1 MSDEGRSNGDSGG
14 TPPAPPAPTR
24 RSATMAAVAPPG
36 PPTIEGRSGGR
47 GPLGPLIERVPEV
60 LRGAT
65 AYHVPRPANVRAK
78 LDANELPF
86 ALPPE
91 LRQRLGAV
99 LAEAS
104 LERYPDANAA
114 ELRALM
120 AARLGVSGEQLVFG
134 NGSDELISM
143 LCNALAA
150 PRHGRPA
157 AICYPVPTFV
167 YYRLAA
173 DARGLIPV
181 EVPLTARFE
190 LDEHALITA
199 IERDDPSVVFLAL
212 PNNPTGG
219 LWRHDIAVELAH
231 RFPRTVIVS
240 DEAYQ
245 AYSGTS
251 NLPALGHT
259 PNLVV
264 MRTLSKVG
272 MAGLRIGYLAASPG
286 MAQLLE
292 KVRPPYNLGSLP
304 QAAARFLLTEA
315 AQWCEARA
323 ADVVAARPHLAAA
336 LEARGFE
343 VFPSSSNLLL
353 VRTRAGR
360 AHLLWKALQDRGV
373 LVRDFDRPG
382 PLLGCLRITVG
393 TREDHQILLSA
404 LDEAMAE
411 IP

>member
-1 MSDEGRSNGDSGG
+1 
-14 TPPAPPAPTR
+14 
-24 RSATMAAVAPPG
+24 
-36 PPTIEGRSGGR
+36 
-47 GPLGPLIERVPEV
+47 
-60 LRGAT
+60 
-65 AYHVPRPANVRAK
+65 
-78 LDANELPF
+78 
-86 ALPPE
+86 
-91 LRQRLGAV
+91 V
-99 LAEAS
+99 LARTLAV
-104 LERYPDANAA
+104 RGD
-114 ELRALM
+114 
-120 AARLGVSGEQLVFG
+120 QLVFG
-134 NGSDELISM
+134 NGSDELIAM

-157 AICYPVPTFV
+157 AVCYPVPSFV

-190 LDEHALITA
+190 LDEVALITA

-245 AYSGTS
+245 AYSGVS
-251 NLPALGHT
+251 NLAALGHT

-272 MAGLRIGYLAASPG
+272 MAGLRVGFLAASHG
-286 MAQLLE
+286 LAQLLE
-292 KVRPPYNLGSLP
+292 KVRPPYNLGALP
-304 QAAARFLLTEA
+304 QAAACFLLTEA
-315 AQWCEARA
+315 ADWCAARA
-323 ADVVAARPHLAAA
+323 AEVVAERPHLAAA
-336 LEARGFE
+336 LAARGFE
-343 VFPSSSNLLL
+343 TFDSASNLVL

-382 PLLGCLRITVG
+382 PLAGCLRITVG
-393 TREDHQILLSA
+393 TREDHRILLSA
-404 LDEAMAE
+404 LDEGMQE
-411 IP
+411 VP

>member
-1 MSDEGRSNGDSGG
+1 MSEGEASGG
-14 TPPAPPAPTR
+14 GSSGGATR

-65 AYHVPRPANVRAK
+65 AYHVPRPANVVAK

-86 ALPPE
+86 ELPRE
-91 LRQRLGAV
+91 LRQRMGAV
-99 LAEAS
+99 LAEAA

-114 ELRALM
+114 ELRAIV
-120 AARLGVSGEQLVFG
+120 AAKLGVPGEQLVFG

-150 PRHGRPA
+150 PRQSRPA
-157 AICYPVPTFV
+157 AICYPVPSFV

-173 DARGLIPV
+173 VARGLTSV

-190 LDEHALITA
+190 LDELALIAA

-240 DEAYQ
+240 DEAYF
-245 AYSGTS
+245 AYSGVS
-251 NLPALGHT
+251 NLPALDHT

-272 MAGLRIGYLAASPG
+272 MAGLRIGFLAASPG
-286 MAQLLE
+286 MTQLLE
-292 KVRPPYNLGSLP
+292 KVRPPYNLGALP
-304 QAAARFLLTEA
+304 QAAACFLLTEA
-315 AQWCEARA
+315 AAWCEARA
-323 ADVVAARPHLAAA
+323 AEVVAARPALVEA

-343 VFPSSSNLLL
+343 TFDSASNLVL

-382 PLLGCLRITVG
+382 PLVGCLRITVG
-393 TREDHQILLSA
+393 TREDHRILLSA
-404 LDEAMAE
+404 LDEVMRDV
-411 IP
+411 P